1 MFVENLGRL
10 RESEQCACMQEIV
23 DEYGT
28 LLVKPES
35 QHNPGMAELEEKEY
49 KVEFG
54 QIYLSKPTMTE
65 ADGETVVLFPKE
77 ARLRNLT

>member
-1 MFVENLGRL
+1 VVLKAATIHL
-10 RESEQCACMQEIV
+10 QEIV

-35 QHNPGMAELEEKEY
+35 QHNPGMAEVEEKEY
-49 KVEFG
+49 RIEFG
-54 QIYLSKPTMTE
+54 QIYLSRPTITE
-65 ADGETVVLFPKE
+65 ADGETCVLFPKE